1 MMLTPVAEAKSASD
15 QSRDSRS
22 SRMAAPADSRLTAAL
37 RAYSNTTQA
46 YPLSSVYTFSS
57 RFSCQ
62 GPSSMYMLLHTFR
75 AEGDILMGHP
85 CSVNPELWFGY
96 ADDDGGDG
104 AAKARAYE
112 QSATEARLLC
122 LRRCPLAQQRLCAR
136 YAVENREEY
145 GVWAGVKLPGGQY
158 RKREQLAQA
167 HDTLR
172 RIAAGE
178 INPRQ
183 LPDNAALLAR
193 REANAV
199 PVTATVFHMP
209 VREIGPRSA
218 A

>member
-1 MMLTPVAEAKSASD
+1 M
-15 QSRDSRS
+15 
-22 SRMAAPADSRLTAAL
+22 
-37 RAYSNTTQA
+37 
-46 YPLSSVYTFSS
+46 YT
-57 RFSCQ
+57 
-62 GPSSMYMLLHTFR
+62 LLHTFK
-75 AEGDILMGHP
+75 AEGDLLMGHP

-158 RKREQLAQA
+158 RKREQLAAA
-167 HDTLR
+167 HATLR
-172 RIAAGE
+172 QIAAGE
-178 INPRQ
+178 INSRQ

-193 REANAV
+193 REGDTVA
-199 PVTATVFHMP
+199 VTATVFHLP
-209 VREIGPRSA
+209 IRHVGPQTA